1 MAEVLHLDE
10 TNFDSAIAGKVAL
23 VDFWAEWCG
32 PCRMLGP
39 ILDEVAAEIGD
50 NAVVAKVDVDKAQ
63 ALAVKFGVRSIPAIF
78 ILKNGEVVEQFVGVQ
93 DKQVLVNAINA
104 AL

>member
-1 MAEVLHLDE
+1 MHLNAE
-10 TNFDSAIAGKVAL
+10 NFDAAVKGKVAL

-39 ILDEVAAEIGD
+39 VIDEVAAQFDE
-50 NAVVAKVDVDKAQ
+50 NVVVAKINIDEAQ

-78 ILKNGEVVEQFVGVQ
+78 ILNDGKVVNQFVGVQ
-93 DKQVLVNAINA
+93 DKQTLTNAIKSA
-104 AL
+104 